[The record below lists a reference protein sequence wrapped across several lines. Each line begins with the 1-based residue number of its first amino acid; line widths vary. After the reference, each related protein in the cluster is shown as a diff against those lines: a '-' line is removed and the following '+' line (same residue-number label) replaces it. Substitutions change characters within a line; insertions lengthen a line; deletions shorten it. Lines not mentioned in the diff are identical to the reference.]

1 MKSLFYAFLFAL
13 LVLAASASAEE
24 PENPDFPKCNPSD
37 ENACGGHGKCL
48 DTGECEC
55 ESMYTGVSCQC
66 GGTESECTAD
76 ARSGCT
82 WCSSIEPAVCLIS
95 EEVCHALSIPM
106 ADAETGE
113 GSLTDRSSV
122 ESINGDSGSSSTKS
136 NSLYFFIGSV
146 LAIGAFAWYFK
157 LRGVSAPIVDD
168 MPPFRQRTSNS
179 AFEMQGD
186 GL

>member
-1 MKSLFYAFLFAL
+1 MNSLIYAFLLAA
-13 LVLAASASAEE
+13 LVLASSAEE
-24 PENPDFPKCNPSD
+24 PESPDYPKCSPSS
-37 ENACGGHGKCL
+37 ENVCSGHGKCL
-48 DTGECEC
+48 ESGECEC
-55 ESMYTGVSCQC
+55 DSMYTGISCQC

-76 ARSGCT
+76 KAAGCV

-95 EEVCHALSIPM
+95 EEVCHALSLPM
-106 ADAETGE
+106 VDAETGE
-113 GSLTDRSSV
+113 GSMTDMNTL
-122 ESINGDSGSSSTKS
+122 NGVPGVSAASATHS

-168 MPPFRQRTSNS
+168 MPPIRQRTSTS
-179 AFEMQGD
+179 AFEMHGGD